1 MIAEICDYLKNYF
14 DRDMPKY
21 FGEIKIE
28 NGQLVGFSDKLTDN
42 QYFRIEG
49 SKFNDGVYK
58 YPETELMDETFS
70 KGAVWAMA
78 IPKDFLKIVEEI
90 ETWQKEFASMDSK
103 DGKIAMS
110 PYQSESLSGAYSYSK
125 GSNSISDTN
134 KDKSGT
140 WQGVFGARLAR
151 WRKI

>member
-28 NGQLVGFSDKLTDN
+28 NGQLVGFSDRLAEN
-42 QYFRIEG
+42 QYFRIVG
-49 SKFNDGVYK
+49 SKSNDGIYK
-58 YPETELMDETFS
+58 YPE
-70 KGAVWAMA
+70 